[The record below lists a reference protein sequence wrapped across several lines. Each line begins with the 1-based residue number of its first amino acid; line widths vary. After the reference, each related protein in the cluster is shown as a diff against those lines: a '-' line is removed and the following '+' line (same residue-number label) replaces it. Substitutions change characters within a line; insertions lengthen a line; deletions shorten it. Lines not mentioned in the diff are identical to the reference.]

1 LRDFLIAEPVRLG
14 FNQVIIK
21 LGEELMNRNALRAC
35 AATLSIGLTA
45 LVAPAQA
52 DTIKLKIGAG
62 HVPAGLWVQTIRDY
76 FMPRFAERVEKETG
90 HKIDWT
96 PGWGGSLCKI
106 GECLEAV
113 ESGLLDL
120 ADVHVPTEPAK
131 LLANNFTYFA
141 PFGSPDPRVVAKVVA
156 AIYDSVPAIKKVT
169 EDRYNQI
176 YVGAGVVGNYG
187 LVTNFKWDKVA
198 ELKGRKIA
206 AIGPNFAWLQGTGA
220 VPVQSNLNEAY
231 TSMQSGVYEGWV
243 MLAEPIVSFKLNE
256 VSKMYVDMDFG
267 AIHTPLIMIN
277 KDTYKSLPANV
288 QKILLEVGQDFNKR
302 MGEVTFEKQVA
313 SVAKLK
319 ELGVDVRQASME
331 TKVEYAKQL
340 SNYAKTRYDELQ
352 KAGLPA
358 EVVYTYVKALKAE
371 GHKFPRDWEAERN

>member
-1 LRDFLIAEPVRLG
+1 MVKPCLLG
-14 FNQVIIK
+14 
-21 LGEELMNRNALRAC
+21 RA
-35 AATLSIGLTA
+35 AG
-45 LVAPAQA
+45 LVAAGALFLAAQPATA

-62 HVPAGLWVQTIRDY
+62 HVPAGLWVQTIRDF
-76 FMPRFAERVEKETG
+76 FMPRLAERVEKETG

-96 PGWGGSLCKI
+96 AGWGGSLCKI

-120 ADVHVPTEPAK
+120 ADIHVPTEPAK

-156 AIYDSVPAIKKVT
+156 NIYETVPGLKKNM

-187 LVTNFKWDKVA
+187 LVTNFKWEKVN

-256 VSKMYVDMDFG
+256 VSKLYVDMDFG
-267 AIHTPLIMIN
+267 AIHTPLLSIN
-277 KDTYKSLPANV
+277 KDTWKSLPPNV
-288 QKILLEVGQDFNKR
+288 QKIMLEVGQEFNKR
-302 MGEVTFEKQVA
+302 MGEVTYTKQVE

-319 ELGVDVRQASME
+319 ELGVETRQASME

-340 SNYAKTRYDELQ
+340 ANYAKVRFDEMQ
-352 KAGLPA
+352 KANLPA

-371 GHKFPRDWEAERN
+371 GHKFPRDWEAER

>member
-1 LRDFLIAEPVRLG
+1 MKHVLRGCAVAIAAA
-14 FNQVIIK
+14 
-21 LGEELMNRNALRAC
+21 AL
-35 AATLSIGLTA
+35 ATGTSA
-45 LVAPAQA
+45 DA

-96 PGWGGSLCKI
+96 AGWGGSLCKI

-113 ESGLLDL
+113 ESGLLDI

-156 AIYDSVPAIKKVT
+156 KIYETVPGLKKNM

-176 YVGAGVVGNYG
+176 FVGAGVVGNYG
-187 LVTNFKWDKVA
+187 LVTNFKWEKVS

-256 VSKMYVDMDFG
+256 VSKLYMDMDYG
-267 AIHTPLIMIN
+267 AIHTPLLTIN
-277 KDTYKSLPANV
+277 KDTWKSLPPNV
-288 QKILLEVGQDFNKR
+288 QKILLEVGQDFNKQ
-302 MGEVTFEKQVA
+302 MGAVTWEKQQQ

-319 ELGVDVRQASME
+319 ELGVETRQATME
-331 TKVEYAKQL
+331 MKVEYAKQI
-340 SNYAKTRYDELQ
+340 SNYAKTRFDEMK
-352 KAGLPA
+352 KANLPA
-358 EVVYTYVKALKAE
+358 EVVYDYVKALKAE
-371 GHKFPRDWEAERN
+371 GHVFPRDWEAER